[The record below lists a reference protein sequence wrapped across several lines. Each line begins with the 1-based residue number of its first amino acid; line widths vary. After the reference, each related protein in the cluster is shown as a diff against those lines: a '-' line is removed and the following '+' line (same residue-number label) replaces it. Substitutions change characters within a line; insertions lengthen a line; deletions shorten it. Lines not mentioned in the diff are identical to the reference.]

1 MTRRARPQHAREQA
15 GAHESSGASGARI
28 DVIGPSGALFSRDA
42 YEAGL
47 ARLRALGFT
56 VRSRVPE
63 EPWLRF
69 ADTDDGRLAQIHD
82 AARARDVDAVMIARG
97 GYGLSRLLDRIDW
110 QLVADSVRRGV
121 RWIGFSDFTALQLGL
136 LASTGAPSWTGP
148 AICGDFGER
157 DCDPYTLG
165 QFRELLSGKVPVVEW
180 EVGAGQEPL
189 SVEGTLWGGNLAM
202 IASLVGTR
210 WMPAIDGGLL
220 FVEDIAEHPYRIER
234 MLLQL
239 LHAGVLA
246 RQRAILLGAF
256 TDWKPSPLDN
266 GFDLAAVAGY
276 IAERAGLPVIG
287 GLPFGHVPR
296 RAVLGIGL
304 PYRIEARRG
313 GSEREPASARLQP
326 IGGGGGMQS
335 IPPVSGARGVRRVSR
350 SSPPRP

>member
-1 MTRRARPQHAREQA
+1 MTRRAPAQHAPTGVEA
-15 GAHESSGASGARI
+15 ARI
-28 DVIGPSGALFSRDA
+28 DVIAPSGALFSRDA

-47 ARLRALGFT
+47 AKLRALGFT

-63 EPWLRF
+63 QPWLRF

-82 AARARDVDAVMIARG
+82 AARASDVDAVMIARG
-97 GYGLSRLLDRIDW
+97 GYGLSRLLERIDW
-110 QLVADSVRRGV
+110 PLVADSVRRGV

-136 LASTGAPSWTGP
+136 LASTGATSWTGP
-148 AICGDFGER
+148 AVCGDFGER

-165 QFRELLSGKVPVVEW
+165 QFRELLAGRVPVVEW
-180 EVGAGQEPL
+180 EADAQREPL

-202 IASLVGTR
+202 IASLAGTR

-220 FVEDIAEHPYRIER
+220 FVEDISEHPYRVER

-266 GFDLAAVAGY
+266 GFDLSAVAGY
-276 IAERAGLPVIG
+276 IAERAGIPVIG

-304 PYRIEARRG
+304 RYRLEAAPRAG
-313 GSEREPASARLQP
+313 GQASAIVRL
-326 IGGGGGMQS
+326 
-335 IPPVSGARGVRRVSR
+335 
-350 SSPPRP
+350 SPT